1 MSTPFSNPWSNP
13 NNPVDM
19 YRRYKRRKAKRAAA
33 SAEAKTD
40 PRSRDVENNRQYESE
55 RAQTASAYQSHQSR
69 KVWNDP
75 FSSAK
80 QQPSGLWTPWD
91 RPSPNYDPSDW

>member
-33 SAEAKTD
+33 SAQVD
-40 PRSRDVENNRQYESE
+40 HRNREVADNRAYE
-55 RAQTASAYQSHQSR
+55 AQTQQTAAAFQNNQSR

-75 FSSAK
+75 FASAR
-80 QQPSGLWTPWD
+80 QRPSGLWTPWD
-91 RPSPNYDPSDW
+91 RPSANYDPTDW